1 MSQVT
6 PLAGGTLNGH
16 DRLIIKLV
24 ESPDP
29 EVHPTVVA
37 VRWPCKATVTTPAA
51 YDQVAANV
59 MRLLANASTT
69 LAGLKVRKMGDPR
82 LMDPGG
88 SVAI

>member
-6 PLAGGTLNGH
+6 PLASGTLNGH
-16 DRLIIKLV
+16 DQLIIELV

-37 VRWPCKATVTTPAA
+37 IRWPSKPTVTTAGA
-51 YDQVAANV
+51 FDQVCANA

-69 LAGLKVRKMGDPR
+69 LAGIRVWKKL
-82 LMDPGG
+82 
-88 SVAI
+88 